1 MKKSVL
7 VTQKQMLLSKI
18 KKKITK
24 SNPVFVRLWKAT
36 EPNHK
41 LKKSINERA
50 LQVKNPMI
58 NSVMTNY
65 AQRVPFLLFFF
76 VHFSTVQW
84 R

>member
-18 KKKITK
+18 KKNTK

-41 LKKSINERA
+41 LKKSINERVI
-50 LQVKNPMI
+50 QVKNPMI

-65 AQRVPFLLFFF
+65 AQRVPFLLLFF